1 MVNPKNKNFKYYLLG
16 AFVVFLLGYLYG
28 VYVEANIKSENE
40 DRYLVSGNNRTILP
54 DAENVVIKPDNSII
68 PLLPGVH
75 VLPDGNVAVPD
86 NLMRFYTEHMVT
98 CLNPD
103 PIYLETNVSSLISIK
118 NEDDIDSKRNA
129 LIQYIWKEEGFPH
142 SKLPTKTDEQVNSNM
157 LNLKQIDRIDV
168 SMDYG
173 VNSTIYH
180 FQPINSN
187 GKLIIYH
194 QGHRGNFSY
203 GLPTIQY
210 FLVEG
215 YSVMAFS
222 MPLLGMNSQ
231 PTIDFPRFG
240 KFKMDSHEQFI
251 LLDSENFSSIK
262 FFVEPVAAALNYAD
276 DYYNYSSYSMI
287 GISGGGWTTTLY
299 AALDP
304 RISRS
309 YPVAGTLPMY
319 LRSNSSRNWGDYEQH
334 LPELYETANY
344 LELYIMGS
352 YGENRKQLQILNK
365 YDENA
370 FCGVNYQTYDKI
382 VGDEVNRLG
391 KGEFQV
397 YLDDTH
403 DEHIISSTA
412 LHVFFSDLS

>member
-1 MVNPKNKNFKYYLLG
+1 
-16 AFVVFLLGYLYG
+16 
-28 VYVEANIKSENE
+28 
-40 DRYLVSGNNRTILP
+40 
-54 DAENVVIKPDNSII
+54 
-68 PLLPGVH
+68 
-75 VLPDGNVAVPD
+75 
-86 NLMRFYTEHMVT
+86 
-98 CLNPD
+98 
-103 PIYLETNVSSLISIK
+103 
-118 NEDDIDSKRNA
+118 
-129 LIQYIWKEEGFPH
+129 
-142 SKLPTKTDEQVNSNM
+142 
-157 LNLKQIDRIDV
+157 
-168 SMDYG
+168 
-173 VNSTIYH
+173 
-180 FQPINSN
+180 
-187 GKLIIYH
+187 
-194 QGHRGNFSY
+194 
-203 GLPTIQY
+203 
-210 FLVEG
+210 
-215 YSVMAFS
+215 
-222 MPLLGMNSQ
+222 
-231 PTIDFPRFG
+231 
-240 KFKMDSHEQFI
+240 
-251 LLDSENFSSIK
+251 
-262 FFVEPVAAALNYAD
+262 
-276 DYYNYSSYSMI
+276 MI